1 MVVACVLQT
10 AVNNKL
16 LRRQRRQARHTA
28 AVTLRWN
35 ELSTL
40 PEQYA
45 SMNFA
50 DWWQQQGDW
59 VEEPNERRDGQ
70 SGVQYL
76 HTGDGKTLYCK
87 RQCGHLSRSLRYPFG
102 RPTVVR
108 EHRALEAYRAAGVRV
123 PSLVFAG
130 SRRQQG
136 VWQGL
141 LVTEELKGFISMD
154 QWYAEDAPSVRGNAT
169 HQHMLRELAKTLS
182 LAHAA
187 GWQHGCLYSKHVFIR
202 VRSQGVEIALLDLE
216 KARHRLRKHAA
227 VRHDLKQF
235 YRHRGPMPE
244 ADWFTLLQYYQ
255 AIGTIEPTQKLL
267 GAKTPVTPH

>member
-1 MVVACVLQT
+1 MVVACGLKM
-10 AVNNKL
+10 AVICKSP
-16 LRRQRRQARHTA
+16 RRQRRQARHMTA
-28 AVTLRWN
+28 VMVRWN
-35 ELSTL
+35 EVSTL
-40 PEQYA
+40 PEQYTNL
-45 SMNFA
+45 SFA

-76 HTGDGKTLYCK
+76 HTQDGKTLYSK

-108 EHRALEAYRAAGVRV
+108 EHLALEAYRAAGVQV
-123 PSLVFAG
+123 PRLVFAG
-130 SRRQQG
+130 SRKQQG

-154 QWYAEDAPSVRGNAT
+154 QWYAENAPSVQGNAV
-169 HQHMLRELAKTLS
+169 HQQMLRELAKTLS
-182 LAHAA
+182 LAHVA

-202 VRSQGVEIALLDLE
+202 VRDQDVEIALLDLE
-216 KARHRLRKHAA
+216 KARHRLRHHAA

-244 ADWFTLLQYYQ
+244 ADWFALLRYYR
-255 AIGTIEPTQKLL
+255 AIGSIEPTQKLL
-267 GAKTPVTPH
+267 GAKTPVTSH